1 MRTNGILQLSPLF
14 RVVVAMVLGMVTSA
28 EWTGGVSP
36 FSWFS
41 FMLASVVVALALRRH
56 ALLQGLAIMVA
67 VFFCGACLM
76 SVKRDEGKVVFS
88 GEEEIYGAVLLSEPM
103 QRGKVVQFDMLLT
116 TGHMA
121 RQRVRASLLR
131 DTVDRNYQRLHVG
144 DGIVAQSV
152 MEPYAYRGTFSATT
166 FIFWSN
172 WRKSVIDLTG
182 LSFFERTR
190 LAALVFRQ
198 KLLQRVGTL
207 GLDND
212 DFSVAVAMALGERRF
227 ISRELRDAY
236 SVSGA
241 SHILALSG
249 LHLGLIYMFLSL
261 LLARRRFRLLGEC
274 LVLTAIWAYV
284 LMVGMPPS
292 VVRAAIM
299 LTIYG
304 VLGLAHRDRM
314 SLNALSLAAIIML
327 VASPP
332 LLYDVGFQLSFLS
345 VAAIVLLYRPLSQLL
360 PRRISCLPVVGWIW
374 GMLVVSFCAQLGTIP
389 LVMYYFGRVPCYG
402 LLTNF
407 VVIPLAYVI
416 LLLVLVLL
424 AVSWWPL
431 ACSWLAK
438 GLSLTVSLQNKVLW
452 SIASLPGSS
461 IDGISISR
469 FQVVLLYVAIVCFSA
484 VVVLLSNSLARKRGV
499 L

>member
-1 MRTNGILQLSPLF
+1 MRTNGSLQFSPLF
-14 RVVVAMVLGMVTSA
+14 RIVVAMVLGMVTSA
-28 EWTGGVSP
+28 EWAGGVSP

-41 FMLASVVVALALRRH
+41 FFLVSIVVAWALRRH
-56 ALLQGLAIMVA
+56 ALLQGTAIMVA

-76 SVKRDEGKVVFS
+76 SAKRGEDRVVFS
-88 GEEEIYGAVLLSEPM
+88 GEEEVYGAVLLSEPM
-103 QRGKVVQFDMLLT
+103 QRGKVVQFNMLLT

-121 RQRVRASLLR
+121 RHRVRASLLR

-152 MEPYAYRGTFSATT
+152 MEPYPYRGTFSATT
-166 FIFWSN
+166 FIFWSH
-172 WRKSVIDLTG
+172 WRKAVIDLTG
-182 LSFFERTR
+182 LSLSERTR
-190 LAALVFRQ
+190 LAALQFRQ
-198 KLLQRVGTL
+198 RLLERVGSL

-261 LLARRRFRLLGEC
+261 LLARRLFRLVGEC
-274 LVLTAIWAYV
+274 LTLTAIWAYV

-304 VLGLAHRDRM
+304 ILGLAHRDRM
-314 SLNALSLAAIIML
+314 SLNALSLAAVIML
-327 VASPP
+327 VANPQ
-332 LLYDVGFQLSFLS
+332 LVYDVGFQLSFLS
-345 VAAIVLLYRPLSQLL
+345 VAAIVLLYRPFSQLL
-360 PRRISCLPVVGWIW
+360 PAWFCRLPVVGWIW
-374 GMLVVSFCAQLGTIP
+374 SMLVVSYCAQLGTIP
-389 LVMYYFGRVPCYG
+389 LVVYYFGRVPCYG

-416 LLLVLVLL
+416 LLLVLVFL
-424 AVSWWPL
+424 AMSWWPL
-431 ACSWLAK
+431 VCGWLAK
-438 GLSLTVSLQNKVLW
+438 GLAFAVSLQNKVLW

-469 FQVVLLYVAIVCFSA
+469 LQVVLLYVAIICFSA
-484 VVVLLSNSLARKRGV
+484 VVVLLSNSLARKRV
-499 L
+499 VV